1 MTGRSGK
8 RVVGSSDLDAA
19 LGAVERV
26 LLDTSALIA
35 FHSPQEQVHSLAD
48 YVLRRIESDADSL
61 RGYYSAVSA
70 SEILIRPLRTSLAD
84 FTGMQSFL
92 TNYPHLTVLPADL
105 AVAAQAANVRAF
117 SRISTPDAFVIA
129 TGLVSG
135 CEAIVSNDERWKR
148 QMAPIFPQ
156 FRWIYLKDYL

>member
-1 MTGRSGK
+1 MKSAATGRSGK
-8 RVVGSSDLDAA
+8 RAVGSSDLDAA
-19 LGAVERV
+19 LGPVERV

-35 FHSPQEQVHSLAD
+35 FHSPQEQVHPLAD
-48 YVLRRIESDADSL
+48 YVLRRIESDADPL

-105 AVAAQAANVRAF
+105 TVAAQAANVRAF
-117 SRISTPDAFVIA
+117 PPPTPSPRRRPTSGPSAVFPPPTRLSSRR
-129 TGLVSG
+129 VSSP
-135 CEAIVSNDERWKR
+135 AARLS
-148 QMAPIFPQ
+148 
-156 FRWIYLKDYL
+156 